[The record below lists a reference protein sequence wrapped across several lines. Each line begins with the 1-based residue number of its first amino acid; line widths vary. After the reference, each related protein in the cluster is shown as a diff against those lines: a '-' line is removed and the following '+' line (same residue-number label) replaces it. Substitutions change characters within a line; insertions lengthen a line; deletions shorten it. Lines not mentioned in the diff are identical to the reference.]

1 MLLYRIAKTPYVRD
15 LTGLG
20 PKLHGG
26 RWNHRGVPVIYT
38 SESRSLATVEYLVH
52 LSFTQTPQ
60 DLSIATLE
68 IPDGAST
75 KLIRARSLPKRWR
88 DTPAPPELA
97 DVGSEWVRSG
107 RTLLLR
113 VPSAVVEHEHNVLI
127 NPAHREMRRVK
138 LVRVEP
144 LQLDERLTGAR
155 VAESLRSTPRGRVAC
170 RIPGR

>member
-20 PKLHGG
+20 PKLYGG
-26 RWNHRGVPVIYT
+26 RWNPRGVPVIYT

-52 LSFTQTPQ
+52 LSFTQAPQ

-68 IPDGAST
+68 VPDAAT
-75 KLIRARSLPKRWR
+75 ARTVRVRSLPGRWR

-97 DVGSEWVRSG
+97 DIGSKWARLG

-113 VPSAVVEHEHNVLI
+113 VPSAVVEHEQNVLI
-127 NPAHREMRRVK
+127 NPAHHEMRRVK
-138 LVRVEP
+138 LVSVEP
-144 LQLDERLTGAR
+144 LRLDERLTGSR
-155 VAESLRSTPRGRVAC
+155 VAESSRSTPGGRVAG
-170 RIPGR
+170 RIPER